1 MSAKRLL
8 KDGSS
13 ILTSIYGQLSGLNFL
28 FMLTYKCNL
37 ITSRDPL
44 AKSMFTDRPLGLDIG
59 SLSQQDSLSLLNYL
73 TGIANESEDDIA

>member
-1 MSAKRLL
+1 
-8 KDGSS
+8 
-13 ILTSIYGQLSGLNFL
+13 
-28 FMLTYKCNL
+28 MLTYKCNL